1 VTVGGDQVELVS
13 ATGSRA
19 SFRVP
24 GLGAVGDVVVE
35 ARDPGEHVG
44 RIGLS
49 VRFDGRTNAIVEER
63 RPWRLRSARGR
74 HDRRRGNGACDPR
87 GRCRRGDDHGDAAAL
102 TPGLALCGG
111 AGQFFEDPNAAI
123 ERFDGRKV

>member
-1 VTVGGDQVELVS
+1 MELLS
-13 ATGSRA
+13 ATGNQA

-24 GLGAVGDVVVE
+24 ALGAVGDVTVV
-35 ARDPGEHVG
+35 ARNPGGHVG

-49 VRFDGRTNAIVEER
+49 VRFDGRTNAIVDETAAVAAPIGSGGGTIAFEG
-63 RPWRLRSARGR
+63 LELAIRG
-74 HDRRRGNGACDPR
+74 GGA
-87 GRCRRGDDHGDAAAL
+87 GGDDDHDAAAL